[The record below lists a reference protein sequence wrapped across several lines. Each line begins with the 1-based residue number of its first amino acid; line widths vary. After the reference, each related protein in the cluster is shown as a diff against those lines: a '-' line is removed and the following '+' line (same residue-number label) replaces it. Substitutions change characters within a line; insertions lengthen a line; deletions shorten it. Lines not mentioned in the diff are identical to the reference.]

1 MLAATLACT
10 GCRAFDETLLYEEDA
25 SRDAGANDAPS
36 GDRAMPP
43 PQDAGP
49 GCALERPPPRPPG
62 EDDGVD
68 MGELVFVFHHLT
80 LNQAD
85 GLWQTI
91 GWDLDGLCTM
101 VVADPVECVP
111 ASPSAPVTTDGEG
124 GIDNALG
131 QTLLSL
137 LITGFPDIEMTLN
150 GHEWGHG
157 SLLIIVRGWNRED
170 DDPSVDVAFT
180 QTLVGTPPLADGGA
194 PSIDPNDIVE
204 GRFPARP
211 TWDGNDWFWVRNAS
225 FFEGDLAQPRI
236 RVDNAYIADR
246 VLVMDF
252 PDRVP
257 IVFNDQEGAFVVQFT
272 DGHLAGRIR
281 EDLSGFEW
289 GEFGGRWPVADF
301 LATLPLGGF
310 CVGTEDYR
318 RIERLTDLAADLRAV
333 PGTGGAGAVCDAI
346 SGGIAGQGTRGRIA
360 GVLDTHDDIVDKCA
374 TMSMDAGIADGG
386 VGTD

>member
-1 MLAATLACT
+1 MATLACE
-10 GCRAFDETLLYEEDA
+10 GCRVFDETLLDDEDV
-25 SRDAGANDAPS
+25 SRDAGTPDAPSADDAPS
-36 GDRAMPP
+36 GIDSGA
-43 PQDAGP
+43 
-49 GCALERPPPRPPG
+49 GCALDRPPSRPPG

-68 MGELVFVFHHLT
+68 AGELVFVFHHLT
-80 LNQAD
+80 LDQRDDA
-85 GLWQTI
+85 WRTI
-91 GWDLDGLCTM
+91 GFDLDGLCTM
-101 VVADPVECVP
+101 EVGDPVECLP
-111 ASPSAPVTTDGEG
+111 PSPSGVPEIDGEG

-131 QTLLSL
+131 HNLLDL
-137 LITGFPDIEMTLN
+137 LITGFPEIEMTLN

-157 SLLIIVRGWNRED
+157 SLLIIIRGWNRED
-170 DDPSVDVAFT
+170 DDPRVDVAFT
-180 QTLVGTPPLADGGA
+180 QTLVGTPPLPDGG
-194 PSIDPNDIVE
+194 PPTVEPNDIVE

-225 FFEGDLAQPRI
+225 FFEGDLSQPRI
-236 RVDNAYIADR
+236 RVDNAYIAGR

-289 GEFGGRWPVADF
+289 SEFGGRWPVAD
-301 LATLPLGGF
+301 LLGTLPLGGF

-318 RIERLTDLAADLRAV
+318 RLERVTDLAADVRAV
-333 PGTGGAGAVCDAI
+333 PGTGGTGVLCDAI
-346 SGGIAGQGTRGRIA
+346 SGALAGQGTRGRIA

-374 TMSMDAGIADGG
+374 TMSMDAGVVDGG
-386 VGTD
+386 VPGG